1 MASFKFHLGV
11 HVTTKIELFKGCIVS
26 RMDSITGCNLY
37 CIQPEVGT
45 DGKFIESIWCNEHNL
60 EIDASKQ
67 QLKLYRDADQPPG

>member
-1 MASFKFHLGV
+1 
-11 HVTTKIELFKGCIVS
+11 
-26 RMDSITGCNLY
+26 MDSITGCNLY